1 MNLDYV
7 IRPVLRELIKS
18 ELSDN
23 NFVRDTNKG
32 ENEIYIINH
41 HTSPNTMREIGRLRE
56 VTFASAGGGT
66 GEEVDIDEGIK
77 ASFQTN

>member
-7 IRPVLRELIKS
+7 IRPVSRELIKS

-32 ENEIYIINH
+32 ENEISTPYWY
-41 HTSPNTMREIGRLRE
+41 
-56 VTFASAGGGT
+56 
-66 GEEVDIDEGIK
+66 DEQLKK
-77 ASFQTN
+77 A